1 MSPSPRIRE
10 VYGDGDEL
18 EEEEE
23 DDDVLADFAFERGT
37 GIVGGDH
44 LARVASAENGS
55 PDAKAAAGPSSSFG
69 DDPGVAATMAVARMM
84 SATGA
89 KSLPQGLVRL
99 MSPYQAHYDELTGL
113 ANRSLFTTC
122 LEAAVETAAAEP
134 AASFAVLFVDLD
146 RFKAV
151 NDTLGH
157 QAGDLLLQ
165 QVARRLEQT
174 VGDVGLVGRL
184 GGDEFQIL
192 LPGID
197 QRERLSALATDII
210 ATLS

>member
-55 PDAKAAAGPSSSFG
+55 PDAKAAAGPSSASG
-69 DDPGVAATMAVARMM
+69 TTPGVAATMAVARMM

-89 KSLPQGLVRL
+89 KSLRAGPGPLDVPVPGALRRAQDAGSKAGSAAWSLRL
-99 MSPYQAHYDELTGL
+99 ATTIDPDAVKKIHFKSAALPWAKNDAIESLHEELL
-113 ANRSLFTTC
+113 R
-122 LEAAVETAAAEP
+122 EA
-134 AASFAVLFVDLD
+134 
-146 RFKAV
+146 R
-151 NDTLGH
+151 
-157 QAGDLLLQ
+157 
-165 QVARRLEQT
+165 
-174 VGDVGLVGRL
+174 
-184 GGDEFQIL
+184 
-192 LPGID
+192 
-197 QRERLSALATDII
+197 ALALMDDPGW
-210 ATLS
+210 

>member
-99 MSPYQAHYDELTGL
+99 MSPYQAHYDELKMLGKGG
-113 ANRSLFTTC
+113 FGC
-122 LEAAVETAAAEP
+122 VVAA
-134 AASFAVLFVDLD
+134 
-146 RFKAV
+146 
-151 NDTLGH
+151 
-157 QAGDLLLQ
+157 
-165 QVARRLEQT
+165 
-174 VGDVGLVGRL
+174 VGRL
-184 GGDEFQIL
+184 DDR
-192 LPGID
+192 PS
-197 QRERLSALATDII
+197 R
-210 ATLS
+210 